1 LDPVRILIAPMPK
14 LLQQIIERT
23 LAYQSDMI
31 VAGQARPSESVA
43 AAARRVRADLVIL
56 LESQEGA
63 AGTPWQVL
71 NENPR
76 LKILAITS
84 DGHSATRYEL
94 QPHQVVIDE
103 ISPERLVDAV
113 RAAMAN

>member
-1 LDPVRILIAPMPK
+1 M
-14 LLQQIIERT
+14 
-23 LAYQSDMI
+23 
-31 VAGQARPSESVA
+31 
-43 AAARRVRADLVIL
+43 RAHLVIL
-56 LESQEGA
+56 RESQEGA

-84 DGHSATRYEL
+84 DGHRATRYEL
-94 QPHQVVIDE
+94 RPHQVVIDE